1 MMMTPKFHEIFS
13 PTIMET
19 TVPRDFIDI
28 INFSAD
34 SVLSDDKQ
42 SVEWDWS
49 HKLVGKVHK
58 EIRIPMTTKK
68 NSIYC
73 MKIMKQA
80 CVDYLNYLIKMNKAY
95 EWTRIAGNE
104 KPPGQE
110 NIHLAQS
117 WVVSQYKN
125 EYNPWHTHSGNF
137 SAVIYLKIP
146 DGMEDHF
153 VNEKRDHYPT
163 SGLIDFKF
171 GEKQDM
177 RSDTFLFHPSVGHML
192 VFPSWLNH
200 TVYPFYCDGERRS
213 MSFNANFFLPD
224 GWKKK

>member
-68 NSIYC
+68 NSI
-73 MKIMKQA
+73 
-80 CVDYLNYLIKMNKAY
+80 
-95 EWTRIAGNE
+95 
-104 KPPGQE
+104 
-110 NIHLAQS
+110 
-117 WVVSQYKN
+117 
-125 EYNPWHTHSGNF
+125 
-137 SAVIYLKIP
+137 
-146 DGMEDHF
+146 
-153 VNEKRDHYPT
+153 
-163 SGLIDFKF
+163 
-171 GEKQDM
+171 
-177 RSDTFLFHPSVGHML
+177 
-192 VFPSWLNH
+192 
-200 TVYPFYCDGERRS
+200 
-213 MSFNANFFLPD
+213 
-224 GWKKK
+224 